1 MAIAPPPAPVTKG
14 PYIPASQSL
23 PEITVKAVALGVIL
37 AVILAGANAYLGLF
51 AGMTVSAS
59 IPAAVISM
67 GVLKLFRRSNILEN
81 NIVQTCASAGESL
94 AAGVIFTLPALVLLG
109 RWAQFDY
116 WQTVLIAGFG
126 GVLGVLFTVPLRRAL
141 IVEQPLQFPEGIACA
156 EVLETGEKGGAGVKF
171 VAWAA
176 VAAALFKFTQTGLRL
191 IAGTAEGATYLFD
204 RRTIA
209 YLGSNLSPALL
220 GVGYIIGLN
229 IAVLVFIG
237 GALNWLVA
245 IPILVATT
253 GAPAGMS
260 AAEFAG
266 QLWSTQTR
274 YMGVGAMVVG
284 GLWALVRMRGSLFS
298 GVSSGLAAYREM
310 KEGKERDRLDRD
322 LPMQWVLVAIIV
334 SIIPLYFL
342 YHYLIGRAAISITM
356 AIIMV
361 VGGFLFSAV
370 SGYMTGLV
378 GSSNNPISGVT
389 IATLLFAALV
399 ILGLFGRG
407 LEHGPAAAILIAAV
421 VACAAA
427 IAGDNLHDLK
437 TGYLVGATPWKQ
449 QVMLIVGTLVSALV
463 MAPVLNLLLN
473 AYGIGPV
480 TPEHP
485 QSLTAPQATLM
496 QSVAEGVFRGGLP
509 WGMVLIGMGV
519 AVAIIASDLALER
532 RRSTFR
538 VPVLAVAIGIYLPF
552 ELSVPIL
559 LGGVVAW
566 FVQRAQRRRDW
577 GSGEGG
583 AEGDRAE
590 GDAHLVGTDHG
601 RGAGRDSDGGPDS
614 DRWARRRAGLLG
626 SAGPGV
632 AGDRA
637 SAGAHLGDLQGE
649 RAAESVTGFPGCTAV
664 AHTARPSRIR
674 LQPGRE
680 DTDIERSRL
689 DSRNSLAYLRCVVVA
704 ATTNSRGDRSR
715 VGVDAA
721 SHLLALTLTQAPG
734 AHPAS
739 EFPSISWT

>member
-1 MAIAPPPAPVTKG
+1 MAIAQPPAPTTRG
-14 PYIPASQSL
+14 PYVPASQSL

-37 AVILAGANAYLGLF
+37 AVVLAGANAYLGLF

-141 IVEQPLQFPEGIACA
+141 IVEHPLQFPEGIACA

-171 VAWAA
+171 VAWSA
-176 VAAALFKFTQTGLRL
+176 VAAALFKFSQTGLRL
-191 IAGTAEGATYLFD
+191 IAGTAEGATYLFG
-204 RRTIA
+204 RKAIA
-209 YLGSNLSPALL
+209 YFGSNLSPALL
-220 GVGYIIGLN
+220 GVGYIVGLN
-229 IAVLVFIG
+229 IAVLIFIG

-245 IPILVATT
+245 IPILVATL

-260 AAEFAG
+260 AADFAG

-284 GLWALVRMRGSLFS
+284 GLWALLRMRRSLFS

-322 LPMQWVLVAIIV
+322 MPMQWVLIAIIV

-342 YHYLIGRAAISITM
+342 YHFLIGRAAISITM
-356 AIIMV
+356 AVIMV

-389 IATLLFAALV
+389 IATLLFASLI

-509 WGMVLIGMGV
+509 WGMVLIGMGL
-519 AVAIIASDLALER
+519 AVAIILFDLALER
-532 RRSTFR
+532 RENTFR

-559 LGGVVAW
+559 LGGIVAW
-566 FVQRAQRRRDW
+566 FVQRAQRRREW
-577 GSGEGG
+577 GSGEA
-583 AEGDRAE
+583 AEAARKEIEQRGMLISSGLITGEA
-590 GDAHLVGTDHG
+590 LVGIAMAIPIVISG
-601 RGAGRDSDGGPDS
+601 RADVLAFWGVRDLA
-614 DRWARRRAGLLG
+614 W
-626 SAGPGV
+626 PGV
-632 AGDRA
+632 VLIAVLVWGIYRA
-637 SAGAHLGDLQGE
+637 SVP
-649 RAAESVTGFPGCTAV
+649 R
-664 AHTARPSRIR
+664 
-674 LQPGRE
+674 
-680 DTDIERSRL
+680 
-689 DSRNSLAYLRCVVVA
+689 
-704 ATTNSRGDRSR
+704 R
-715 VGVDAA
+715 V
-721 SHLLALTLTQAPG
+721 
-734 AHPAS
+734 
-739 EFPSISWT
+739 

>member
-23 PEITVKAVALGVIL
+23 PEITIKAVALGVIL
-37 AVILAGANAYLGLF
+37 AVVLAGANAYLGLF

-176 VAAALFKFTQTGLRL
+176 LAAALFKFTQTGLRL

-209 YLGSNLSPALL
+209 YFGSNLSPALL
-220 GVGYIIGLN
+220 GVGYIVGLN

-237 GALNWLVA
+237 GALNWLVTH
-245 IPILVATT
+245 PILVATT
-253 GAPAGMS
+253 GAPAGMP

-284 GLWALVRMRGSLFS
+284 GLWALIRMRGSLFS

-310 KEGKERDRLDRD
+310 KEGRERDRLDRD
-322 LPMQWVLVAIIV
+322 MPMQWVLLAIIV

-389 IATLLFAALV
+389 IATLLFAALI

-519 AVAIIASDLALER
+519 AVAIIVFDLALER
-532 RRSTFR
+532 RQSSFR

-566 FVQRAQRRRDW
+566 LVQRAQQRRDW
-577 GSGEGG
+577 GNGEAAEEARKEIEQRGMLISSGLITGE
-583 AEGDRAE
+583 A
-590 GDAHLVGTDHG
+590 LVGIAMSIPIVI
-601 RGAGRDSDGGPDS
+601 AGRADVLAFWGVKDLVWPGIV
-614 DRWARRRAGLLG
+614 LLAVLIWG
-626 SAGPGV
+626 IY
-632 AGDRA
+632 RA
-637 SAGAHLGDLQGE
+637 SVP
-649 RAAESVTGFPGCTAV
+649 R
-664 AHTARPSRIR
+664 
-674 LQPGRE
+674 
-680 DTDIERSRL
+680 
-689 DSRNSLAYLRCVVVA
+689 
-704 ATTNSRGDRSR
+704 R
-715 VGVDAA
+715 V
-721 SHLLALTLTQAPG
+721 
-734 AHPAS
+734 
-739 EFPSISWT
+739 